1 MPRHGQLTDVEK
13 ARSVFA
19 HVGRPATNVEALD
32 ESELRQC
39 AAIYDE
45 CIAPGSQVSVRFGEF
60 WDARQQRLAAAKAT
74 DETTDDTTTE

>member
-19 HVGRPATNVEALD
+19 HAGRPASNVELLD

-39 AAIYDE
+39 SAIYDD
-45 CIAPGSQVSVRFGEF
+45 CIAPGQAIATRFSEF

-74 DETTDDTTTE
+74 DDTTDDTATE